1 MRLFGVNI
9 PDGKKVG
16 IALTS
21 VYGLGRTRVLKIL
34 AEAEIGA
41 DKRTKDLSQDDL
53 SRIKQVV
60 ERQYRVEGE
69 LRQDIR
75 QNVSRL
81 KNIKSYRG
89 IRHLRHLP
97 VRGQSTKR
105 NSRTVRGNV
114 RNTMGSGRRKLSLK

>member
-1 MRLFGVNI
+1 MRLFGINI
-9 PDGKKVG
+9 PDEKKIG

-21 VYGLGRTRVLKIL
+21 VYGLGRTSAAKIL
-34 AEAEIGA
+34 TEAKISP
-41 DKRTKDLSQDDL
+41 DKRTKELNQDDL
-53 SRIKQVV
+53 SKIKQYI
-60 ERQYRVEGE
+60 EQHHRVEGE

-75 QNVSRL
+75 QNIGRL

-89 IRHLRHLP
+89 IRHLKHLP
-97 VRGQSTKR
+97 VRGQNTKR

>member
-1 MRLFGVNI
+1 MRLFGINI
-9 PDGKKVG
+9 PDEKKVG

-21 VYGLGRTRVLKIL
+21 VYGLGRTRAAKIL
-34 AEAEIGA
+34 SEVKISP
-41 DKRTKDLSQDDL
+41 DRKTKDLSQDEL
-53 SRIKQVV
+53 SKIKQVV
-60 ERQYRVEGE
+60 EQQYRVEGE

-75 QNVSRL
+75 QNIGRL

-89 IRHLRHLP
+89 IRHLKHLP
-97 VRGQSTKR
+97 VRGQNTKR

>member
-9 PDGKKVG
+9 PDEKKVG

-21 VYGLGRTRVLKIL
+21 VYGIGRTSAAKIL
-34 AEAEIGA
+34 AEVKISL
-41 DKRTKDLSQDDL
+41 DKKTKDLNQDE
-53 SRIKQVV
+53 SNRIKQVV
-60 ERQYRVEGE
+60 EQHYRVEGE

-75 QNVSRL
+75 QNINRL

-97 VRGQSTKR
+97 VRGQNTKR

>member
-9 PDGKKVG
+9 PDEKKVG

-21 VYGLGRTRVLKIL
+21 VYGIGQTSAAKIL
-34 AEAEIGA
+34 AEVKISL
-41 DKRTKDLSQDDL
+41 DKKTKDLNQDE
-53 SRIKQVV
+53 SNRIKQVV
-60 ERQYRVEGE
+60 EQHYRVEGE

-75 QNVSRL
+75 QNINRL

-97 VRGQSTKR
+97 VRGQNTKR

>member
-9 PDGKKVG
+9 PDGKKVVV
-16 IALTS
+16 ALTS
-21 VYGLGRTRVLKIL
+21 VYGIGHTSAVKIL
-34 AEAEIGA
+34 AEAGVEP
-41 DKRTKDLSQDDL
+41 DKRTKELSQGEL
-53 SRIKQVV
+53 NKIKQVV
-60 ERQYRVEGE
+60 EQVYKVEGE
-69 LRQDIR
+69 LRQEIR
-75 QNVSRL
+75 QNIGRL

-89 IRHLRHLP
+89 TRHLKHLP

>member
-9 PDGKKVG
+9 PDEKKVG

-21 VYGLGRTRVLKIL
+21 VYGIGQTSAAKIL
-34 AEAEIGA
+34 AEVKISL
-41 DKRTKDLSQDDL
+41 DKKTEDLNQDE
-53 SRIKQVV
+53 SNRIKQVV
-60 ERQYRVEGE
+60 EQHYRVEGE

-75 QNVSRL
+75 QNINRL

-97 VRGQSTKR
+97 VRGQNTKR